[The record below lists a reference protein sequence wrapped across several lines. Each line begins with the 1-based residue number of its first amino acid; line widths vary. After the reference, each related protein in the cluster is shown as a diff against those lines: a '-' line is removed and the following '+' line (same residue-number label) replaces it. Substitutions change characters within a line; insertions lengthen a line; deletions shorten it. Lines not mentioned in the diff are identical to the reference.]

1 MIWLVQARVYHAG
14 DKYYV
19 EVDIIMGRDE
29 KLKVTHDVA
38 GRLKREREGTSL
50 DHRAHYPV

>member
-1 MIWLVQARVYHAG
+1 VYHAG